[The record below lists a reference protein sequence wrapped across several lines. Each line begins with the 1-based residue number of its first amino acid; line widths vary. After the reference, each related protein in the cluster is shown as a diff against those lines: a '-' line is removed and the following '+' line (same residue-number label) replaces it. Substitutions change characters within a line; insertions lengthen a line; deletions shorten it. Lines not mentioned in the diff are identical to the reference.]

1 MQLYLEGDKLL
12 RPPMGQ
18 FIRRATGPIDL
29 KITPCRSGDDA
40 IKQCAKDMGAALLI
54 DSEGALSTQLVNRV
68 AGQIGVNN
76 RVFFMVQLMEAW
88 FLADRPTLEAYYGRG
103 FNVGSLPGNPNVED
117 IPKPDVEQRLHNAT
131 RRCSKGAYSK
141 TTHAVDLLRQL
152 DPAAVCNACPN
163 FRSLI
168 DFLRNNAGS

>member
-40 IKQCAKDMGAALLI
+40 IKQCAKDAGAVLLI
-54 DSEGALSTQLVNRV
+54 DSEGALSTQLANRI
-68 AGQIGVNN
+68 AGQIGASN

-88 FLADRPTLEAYYGRG
+88 FLADRPTLEAYYGRD
-103 FNVGSLPGNPNVED
+103 FNVGRLPGNPNVED
-117 IPKPDVEQRLHNAT
+117 IPKPDVEQGLHDAT
-131 RRCSKGAYSK
+131 RRCSKGAYNK
-141 TTHAVDLLRQL
+141 TTHAIALLAQL
-152 DPAAVCNACPN
+152 NPFAVYDACPN
-163 FRSLI
+163 FALFI
-168 DFLRNNAGS
+168 DFLRGDA

>member
-40 IKQCAKDMGAALLI
+40 IKQCAKDAGAVLLI

-68 AGQIGVNN
+68 AGQISADN

-88 FLADRPTLEAYYGRG
+88 FLADRPTLEAYYGRE
-103 FNVGSLPGNPNVED
+103 FNVGILPGNPNVED
-117 IPKPDVEQRLHNAT
+117 IPKPDVEQGLRNAT
-131 RRCSKGAYSK
+131 RRCRKGAYNK
-141 TTHAVDLLRQL
+141 KTHAIALLDRL
-152 DPAAVCNACPN
+152 NPSVVYSACPN
-163 FRSLI
+163 FALLI
-168 DFLRNNAGS
+168 DHLRGGNP